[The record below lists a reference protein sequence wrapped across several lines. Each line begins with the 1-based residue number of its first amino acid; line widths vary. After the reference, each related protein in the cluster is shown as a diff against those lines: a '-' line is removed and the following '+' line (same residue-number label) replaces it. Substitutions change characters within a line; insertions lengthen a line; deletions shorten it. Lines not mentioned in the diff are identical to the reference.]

1 MTILPVAHGEDAID
15 LAAARRDGR
24 VVAAYTSKTTATHA
38 WSGVPAWPARSCA
51 RAASSRVL
59 TEW

>member
-38 WSGVPAWPARSCA
+38 LSGVPAWPARE
-51 RAASSRVL
+51 RLILR
-59 TEW
+59 